1 MVLAGQ
7 VILHFFVDSFLCLFG
22 VFFVCLLF
30 LFQTL
35 GWLVGYA
42 LFTWLQSKGLISLSQ
57 VCCKINF
64 NHLQHHP
71 IYPHGHALHT
81 TSSLWSNINLAD
93 PRDHNH
99 DHLSPVPVDMGQPVP
114 GVNIGAHL
122 LQERN
127 QTHPTCYR
135 RSSRTGCHI
144 QVMIQWKWYKALS
157 LTSLLKDGIRR
168 CDDLDISETG
178 FFQGRLEHPSPPPD
192 ATYHAAP
199 YDLQGFVFL
208 LVNLILSFLHLLSLA
223 FRQNF

>member
-1 MVLAGQ
+1 MWEIWFFPKQMELAEWVG
-7 VILHFFVDSFLCLFG
+7 FLL
-22 VFFVCLLF
+22 VFWLPPSPPYFLF

-42 LFTWLQSKGLISLSQ
+42 LFTWLQSKGLITLSQ

-127 QTHPTCYR
+127 QTHPTCQLAPQYLAV
-135 RSSRTGCHI
+135 SRPFGRAE
-144 QVMIQWKWYKALS
+144 ALKNS
-157 LTSLLKDGIRR
+157 LPNHGVSR
-168 CDDLDISETG
+168 
-178 FFQGRLEHPSPPPD
+178 
-192 ATYHAAP
+192 
-199 YDLQGFVFL
+199 
-208 LVNLILSFLHLLSLA
+208 
-223 FRQNF
+223 